1 MNYGVEILISAILII
16 LILFVVGYI
25 IRKKY
30 YKEVDQL
37 DSQKLELMNRPVA
50 EEMAKVKQLNMTG
63 ETEEMFERWRS
74 TWDDILTVRLP

>member
-16 LILFVVGYI
+16 LVLFVVGYI

-37 DSQKLELMNRPVA
+37 DSQKLELMNRPIA
-50 EEMAKVKQLNMTG
+50 EEMAKVKASLKNWKKSK
-63 ETEEMFERWRS
+63 EA
-74 TWDDILTVRLP
+74 IN